1 MTFYDV
7 SIAVGETRMDISDFD
22 KQAKSHLAIYNGFM
36 TASKIVIGLV
46 IVVLI
51 AMAATLL

>member
-7 SIAVGETRMDISDFD
+7 SITVGETRIDISDFD

>member
-1 MTFYDV
+1 MTVYDV
-7 SIAVGETRMDISDFD
+7 LITLGETRMDTSDFD

-46 IVVLI
+46 IVVLM

>member
-1 MTFYDV
+1 
-7 SIAVGETRMDISDFD
+7 MDTSDFD

-51 AMAATLL
+51 AMAVTLL

>member
-1 MTFYDV
+1 
-7 SIAVGETRMDISDFD
+7 MDTSDFD
-22 KQAKSHLAIYNGFM
+22 KQAKTHLVVYNGFM

-46 IVVLI
+46 IVVLV